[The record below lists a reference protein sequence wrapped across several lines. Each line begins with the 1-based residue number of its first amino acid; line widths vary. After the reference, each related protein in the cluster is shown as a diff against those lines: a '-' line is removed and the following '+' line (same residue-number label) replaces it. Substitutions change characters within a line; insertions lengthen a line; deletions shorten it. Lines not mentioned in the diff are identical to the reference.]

1 MLKLVTIETKWTE
14 INESFHIPLDQF
26 IYIFQAAKIVRVYFK
41 NSVHVQVRR
50 LNQPSN
56 LIIWV
61 DPNRYYVRQM
71 KKKVRRLNQAL
82 VFRTETHKV
91 SVKVKEDG
99 FIHSW
104 LNQCNFMVNVLYLPV
119 DKLILKS

>member
-1 MLKLVTIETKWTE
+1 MDTE
-14 INESFHIPLDQF
+14 QLIRWHLLYNT
-26 IYIFQAAKIVRVYFK
+26 AR
-41 NSVHVQVRR
+41 HVQVRR

-61 DPNRYYVRQM
+61 DPNRYKVRQM
-71 KKKVRRLNQAL
+71 KSSTFEPGLR

-99 FIHSW
+99 FIPSC
-104 LNQCNFMVNVLYLPV
+104 LNQCNFMVNVLHLPFE
-119 DKLILKS
+119 KLILKL